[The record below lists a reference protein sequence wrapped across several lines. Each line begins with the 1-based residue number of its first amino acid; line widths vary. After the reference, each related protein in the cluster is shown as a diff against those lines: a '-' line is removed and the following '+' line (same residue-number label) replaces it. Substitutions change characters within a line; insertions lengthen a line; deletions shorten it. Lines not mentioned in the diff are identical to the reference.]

1 MNDLTHL
8 SLFTGIGGIDLAAE
22 WAGFTTI
29 GQVEQNPYALRVLRK
44 RFGRI
49 PRWSDIRDFSADDF
63 RRRTSIDSPT
73 LISGGFPCQ
82 PFSCAGKRR
91 GKEDDRYLW
100 PEMFRVV
107 RELRPDWVL
116 GENVAGIVN
125 MELESC
131 CSDLEGEGYR
141 VRAFLIP
148 ACGVGALHR
157 RERVFIVAHTGYNA
171 GSAKPELQ
179 QDIPKESV
187 TSSKGQ
193 LYPQIMANTNSS
205 RESPGWKD
213 RGTGWIWES
222 YENVTHPY
230 KQGFQEWNGGN
241 DTPRSC
247 ASINGC
253 DWWNTEPALGRVA
266 HGGPH
271 RVDRLRCLGNAVVP
285 QQVYPILAGIAQVEK
300 EIHRG

>member
-44 RFGRI
+44 RFGRRI
-49 PRWSDIRDFSADDF
+49 PRWTDIRDLSADDF
-63 RRRTSIDSPT
+63 RRRTGIDRPT

-100 PEMFRVV
+100 PEMFRIV

-131 CSDLEGEGYR
+131 CADLEGAGYT
-141 VRAFLIP
+141 VRAFLVP
-148 ACGVGALHR
+148 ACGVGAPFIGTRLFITATIRNELTESCNGETR
-157 RERVFIVAHTGYNA
+157 R
-171 GSAKPELQ
+171 
-179 QDIPKESV
+179 
-187 TSSKGQ
+187 
-193 LYPQIMANTNSS
+193 M
-205 RESPGWKD
+205 
-213 RGTGWIWES
+213 GWIGEPSPWDRDWES
-222 YENVTHPY
+222 
-230 KQGFQEWNGGN
+230 
-241 DTPRSC
+241 
-247 ASINGC
+247 
-253 DWWNTEPALGRVA
+253 ALCEFRGMDDGTA
-266 HGGPH
+266 Y
-271 RVDRLRCLGNAVVP
+271 RVDRIDTIRNAVVP
-285 QQVYPILAGIAQVEK
+285 QQVYPILAGIAQIEK
-300 EIHRG
+300 ENKMRLTGLDRT